1 MPMLSRLFLIR
12 VHALLAA
19 FFLPFGILFFV
30 TGALY
35 TIEYKGEYHTRT
47 LDFAVDSPLAPDLDA
62 LAALAAARLAAEG
75 VAPPT
80 GGMRVRKVG
89 TSFAFEWSGA
99 NRDVILAPTADPAT
113 ARLEVKDTTWYR
125 RLVQL
130 HKAKGG
136 ALFKALAVA
145 TGASLLLL
153 FASGTLLAWR
163 HRALR
168 PLTTASLIAG
178 LAAFAAAVAFS

>member
-1 MPMLSRLFLIR
+1 MLSRLFLIR

-30 TGALY
+30 TGAFY
-35 TIEYKGEYHTRT
+35 TMEMTGSYRTETRD
-47 LDFAVDSPLAPDLDA
+47 LPLAVPLTPDLDQ
-62 LAALAAARLAAEG
+62 LAAVAAARLAEEG
-75 VAPPT
+75 IAPPT

-99 NRDVILAPTADPAT
+99 NRDVVLAPTADPAV
-113 ARLEVKDTTWYR
+113 AKMEIKDTTWYR

-136 ALFKALAVA
+136 PVFKALAVA
-145 TGASLLLL
+145 TASALLLL
-153 FASGTLLAWR
+153 FLSGTLLAWR

-168 PLTTASLIAG
+168 PLSTAAFLAG
-178 LAAFAAAVAFS
+178 LLAFAGALYLS